1 MVSAE
6 ALQLDITP
14 EIRILAVD
22 HFYDAFRATPM
33 MSLRPAVIQAFN
45 FAPDKVTHDLRISR
59 QAATALCRPDVRDL
73 VPDEEAEMPDL
84 SPPGSPCKTPRDVRD
99 PDGDAV
105 MSQGSWSSS
114 DDTSADESCTD
125 EEHDQEL
132 FLEAYTSFKTESG
145 DFDSA
150 SGLQHWFGGMERLP
164 DSWPMAR
171 LAITLDGLVLQVG
184 KVVMT
189 ATMEI
194 AASYR
199 SPEDCLPALTQ
210 LPKDITIALS
220 LHLADLV
227 ASCLSGGCPPVQ

>member
-1 MVSAE
+1 MSCCDSITKKDYRNDRFLFGYARDNSAFPLFLLRPVRYQQESFTLISMVSAE

-14 EIRILAVD
+14 EIRILPVD

-45 FAPDKVTHDLRISR
+45 FAPDMVTHDLRISR

-84 SPPGSPCKTPRDVRD
+84 SPPGSPCKTRDVHD
-99 PDGDAV
+99 PDGDTV
-105 MSQGSWSSS
+105 HGSWSSS

-132 FLEAYTSFKTESG
+132 FLEAYTSFKTPG

-150 SGLQHWFGGMERLP
+150 SGLQQWFSGVDGIHWMGLSCRL
-164 DSWPMAR
+164 
-171 LAITLDGLVLQVG
+171 G
-184 KVVMT
+184 K
-189 ATMEI
+189 
-194 AASYR
+194 
-199 SPEDCLPALTQ
+199 LL
-210 LPKDITIALS
+210 
-220 LHLADLV
+220 
-227 ASCLSGGCPPVQ
+227 

>member
-1 MVSAE
+1 
-6 ALQLDITP
+6 
-14 EIRILAVD
+14 
-22 HFYDAFRATPM
+22 
-33 MSLRPAVIQAFN
+33 
-45 FAPDKVTHDLRISR
+45 
-59 QAATALCRPDVRDL
+59 
-73 VPDEEAEMPDL
+73 MPDL
-84 SPPGSPCKTPRDVRD
+84 LCPGSPCKTRDVRD
-99 PDGDAV
+99 PDGDTV

-132 FLEAYTSFKTESG
+132 FLEAYASFKTKSG

-150 SGLQHWFGGMERLP
+150 SGLQQWFSGVERLP

-194 AASYR
+194 AASYQP
-199 SPEDCLPALTQ
+199 PEDCLPALTQ
-210 LPKDITIALS
+210 LAKDITIALS

-227 ASCLSGGCPPVQ
+227 CCRPHTGYTTHL